1 MSKNSEKQINK
12 IIKFQRNY
20 RFIKNELNT
29 LSKQISF
36 YKDYLISMS
45 ENLVNL
51 HKLKIYEG
59 VENGYS
65 SIYNELL
72 IIKDKLYQYPDN
84 IKMDFL
90 KTMDIDSISNNILE
104 ISNDIIKYSN
114 HIAPFNLNYL
124 LTLFCGSNWAS
135 NFDNIDLLKLNL
147 MIRLFNPISIW
158 DSQYH
163 TDDIKYL
170 PNDMCKRVQFNN
182 DAINSL
188 TEDNINTSSII
199 IGDVNAFPLFLK
211 SLSEIMM
218 KDKKQ
223 QKNDRTTRFNLTEVL
238 SLFIGT
244 SNVIFTKNN
253 YSNSLLE
260 DKNGFNLLIKINNR
274 VLVVQGF
281 AKDDM
286 MELYKTNEW
295 VNRLNN
301 EIKRFIAYEIINI
314 PKPFKNNFINILN
327 IRDLLIYTP
336 VDISTLIRKKYNDYK
351 IIKTRHLTQLINDF
365 LLASKYRKLEML
377 ILLLCGNENDC
388 KLGYM
393 LYDILKIKDKKDII
407 SDIYNSLPMYFKV
420 KLDETEV
427 RVKDEEEKILKYNV
441 GELSYERRINL
452 LNVSID
458 IKEKAIEK
466 LKSLKSNFQGD
477 NKAQSWLDGFLKI
490 PFGTYCQ
497 NKLIDFK
504 KNIITRLN
512 QPNIYSCDQI
522 NKYMIQTYK
531 PEDEIVQEWNQYNI
545 DKSKYLQQI
554 HNTLDSAV
562 YGHKEAKLQIERLF
576 AQWINGETKGAVLG
590 LCGPPGTGKTSLAK
604 NGLSKCLIDNDNKP
618 RPFAFLPIGGSVNGS
633 TLVGHNYTYVGSTW
647 GRIVDIL
654 MINQCMNPIIFIDE
668 VDKISNTEYGKEI
681 ISILTHLTD
690 ATQNDSFE
698 DKYFSGIPLDLSKA
712 LIVFSFNDIN
722 LLDPILRDRIT
733 VIETKPYTLQEKIH
747 IIKEYMLPEVLKDV
761 GFNIDEIIIDD
772 DNIKYMIETYT
783 NEAGVRKIKE
793 KIVEIIRD
801 INLKIIYDNNI
812 KLPYTVNK
820 EYIDDLFK
828 NKPKVRIT
836 KIHSKPEIGL
846 VNGLYATTTGIGGLT
861 VIQVMKYP
869 SEKMLELTLTGQQ
882 GEVMKESVEYALRI
896 AYSMMTEDEKCL
908 ILEDSRNKKNFGL
921 LVHTPEAA
929 TKKDGPSAGA
939 AMTLAIYSVLTGK
952 KIKND
957 IAMTGEIDL
966 CKNVRAIGGVYAKLS
981 GAKASGV
988 KLALIPKDNMEDLII
1003 LRQDGTSPEDDNF
1016 KVQTI
1021 ETFNDVLEYCLE

>member
-114 HIAPFNLNYL
+114 HITPFNLNYL

-199 IGDVNAFPLFLK
+199 IGDVNAFQLFLK

-295 VNRLNN
+295 INQLNN

-497 NKLIDFK
+497 NKLIDFIC
-504 KNIITRLN
+504 II
-512 QPNIYSCDQI
+512 
-522 NKYMIQTYK
+522 
-531 PEDEIVQEWNQYNI
+531 
-545 DKSKYLQQI
+545 
-554 HNTLDSAV
+554 
-562 YGHKEAKLQIERLF
+562 
-576 AQWINGETKGAVLG
+576 
-590 LCGPPGTGKTSLAK
+590 
-604 NGLSKCLIDNDNKP
+604 
-618 RPFAFLPIGGSVNGS
+618 
-633 TLVGHNYTYVGSTW
+633 
-647 GRIVDIL
+647 
-654 MINQCMNPIIFIDE
+654 
-668 VDKISNTEYGKEI
+668 
-681 ISILTHLTD
+681 
-690 ATQNDSFE
+690 
-698 DKYFSGIPLDLSKA
+698 
-712 LIVFSFNDIN
+712 
-722 LLDPILRDRIT
+722 
-733 VIETKPYTLQEKIH
+733 
-747 IIKEYMLPEVLKDV
+747 
-761 GFNIDEIIIDD
+761 
-772 DNIKYMIETYT
+772 
-783 NEAGVRKIKE
+783 
-793 KIVEIIRD
+793 
-801 INLKIIYDNNI
+801 
-812 KLPYTVNK
+812 
-820 EYIDDLFK
+820 
-828 NKPKVRIT
+828 
-836 KIHSKPEIGL
+836 
-846 VNGLYATTTGIGGLT
+846 
-861 VIQVMKYP
+861 
-869 SEKMLELTLTGQQ
+869 
-882 GEVMKESVEYALRI
+882 
-896 AYSMMTEDEKCL
+896 
-908 ILEDSRNKKNFGL
+908 
-921 LVHTPEAA
+921 
-929 TKKDGPSAGA
+929 
-939 AMTLAIYSVLTGK
+939 
-952 KIKND
+952 
-957 IAMTGEIDL
+957 
-966 CKNVRAIGGVYAKLS
+966 
-981 GAKASGV
+981 
-988 KLALIPKDNMEDLII
+988 
-1003 LRQDGTSPEDDNF
+1003 
-1016 KVQTI
+1016 
-1021 ETFNDVLEYCLE
+1021 